1 MDQGRSRSPDPR
13 GPRGI
18 RSGRR
23 ARRRRTAYLEH
34 AGENAPV
41 IRPGGVQRPL
51 GTNRFWCPSPD
62 SVASEASDITGEE
75 GAIQISES
83 EGELETDFRPSSSEP
98 SRFEPVP
105 VPAAPQVHLTQPVTR
120 PLRPQPP
127 KPPLPRIALPEDVR
141 AYRWD
146 HRGFFEEFS
155 LESPPSSKLT
165 GVAICIDWHQVT
177 DVHRTSARSAVH
189 ISDDGLV
196 PPQNLAVYQRLHSSH
211 TWLAVLS
218 YVHTDYTRNRLLRA
232 ASQSQLHADLI
243 LVTPNPTGR
252 RGKLA
257 TLRAVFKGP
266 AVLVDDKVEVLNEAF
281 EGGVF
286 CIHIKVPKRRN
297 EVALLHEGISSVTN
311 LSEAEVLIRGYIDS
325 L

>member
-105 VPAAPQVHLTQPVTR
+105 VPAAPQVHLTQPATR

-127 KPPLPRIALPEDVR
+127 KPPLPRIVLPEDVLT
-141 AYRWD
+141 YRWD

-165 GVAICIDWHQVT
+165 GAAICIDWHQVT
-177 DVHRTSARSAVH
+177 DVHRTSPRSVVH

-243 LVTPNPTGR
+243 LVTPDPTGR

-257 TLRAVFKGP
+257 TLRAFE
-266 AVLVDDKVEVLNEAF
+266 EVCFA
-281 EGGVF
+281 
-286 CIHIKVPKRRN
+286 C
-297 EVALLHEGISSVTN
+297 T
-311 LSEAEVLIRGYIDS
+311 
-325 L
+325 